1 MLVRFEGHAVHLP
14 ALVRFLGFVLR
25 KFFGQIG
32 DHAPELCIL
41 LNGFVAPD
49 HLDELLQ
56 LVLVDERHRSEVI
69 ERREHDVGLAVIKIR
84 DADCDCGI
92 IGEVRAQVAVQQF
105 EPVLCLARQERSDHA
120 DAIKH
125 GTERA
130 LLALG
135 MQTPVS
141 GIAPKLSR

>member
-1 MLVRFEGHAVHLP
+1 MLVRFEGHALHLP
-14 ALVRFLGFVLR
+14 ALVRFIGFVLR

-41 LNGFVAPD
+41 LNRFVVPD
-49 HLDELLQ
+49 HLDKLLE
-56 LVLVDERHRSEVI
+56 LVLVDQRHRSEVI

-84 DADCDCGI
+84 NRDSDRCI
-92 IGEVRAQVAVQQF
+92 IGEVRAQMAVQQF
-105 EPVLCLARQERSDHA
+105 KPVLCLARQQRSDHS
-120 DAIKH
+120 DAIEH